1 MVTGECTADCAV
13 MQAAKPVHGM
23 VERDDSLA
31 TVRDVFDDE
40 NVAMVFE
47 DADVVGVISKID
59 VVEFLAARS

>member
-1 MVTGECTADCAV
+1 MRRHAGG
-13 MQAAKPVHGM
+13 QPVHGM

-40 NVAMVFE
+40 NVAMVVE

>member
-1 MVTGECTADCAV
+1 M
-13 MQAAKPVHGM
+13 HGM

-40 NVAMVFE
+40 NVAMVVE

>member
-1 MVTGECTADCAV
+1 
-13 MQAAKPVHGM
+13 M

-40 NVAMVFE
+40 NVAMVVE